1 MKKYYRKYLIL
12 AIMGSIIIG
21 VAFYLLLNN
30 YLDRKEIIVAS
41 RDINIGEK
49 ISEDDLYFKEY
60 YKNSLPENYLVS
72 KEDVIGNIINI
83 ERKKDDYIS
92 KDMFDKDVQISIFDN
107 LLPGDVMIA
116 VNIQYLEPI
125 LKELKKGDFIS
136 IVSTVEDKGL
146 ISSKYFEP
154 LNINSAKYNSAK
166 YLNQDNY
173 YKDGDEI
180 SDINK
185 YFSTGSDYIDN
196 NTFDL
201 SENVILI
208 NGQIVVRNLEIIC
221 IEENVE
227 NNNKNILLNSSNNT
241 TVVYLKCSIKE
252 APIVARLTKDDNY
265 KIIVEDI

>member
-49 ISEDDLYFKEY
+49 IGEDDLYFKEY
-60 YKNSLPENYLVS
+60 YKNSLPENYLAS

-92 KDMFDKDVQISIFDN
+92 KDMFDKDIQISIFDN
-107 LLPGDVMIA
+107 LLPGDVMIT

-125 LKELKKGDFIS
+125 LKELKKGNYIS
-136 IVSTVEDKGL
+136 IVSTVEDKDL
-146 ISSKYFEP
+146 ISSKYFES
-154 LNINSAKYNSAK
+154 LNINSAK

-185 YFSTGSDYIDN
+185 YFSTGTDYIDN

-201 SENVILI
+201 SENIILI
-208 NGQIVVRNLEIIC
+208 NGQIVVRNLEIIY

-227 NNNKNILLNSSNNT
+227 NNNKNILLSSSNNT

-252 APIVARLTKDDNY
+252 APIVARLTKDGNY

>member
-49 ISEDDLYFKEY
+49 IGEDDLYFKEY

-92 KDMFDKDVQISIFDN
+92 KDMFDKDIQISIFDN

-125 LKELKKGDFIS
+125 LKELKEGNFIS
-136 IVSTVEDKGL
+136 IVSTVEDKDL

-154 LNINSAKYNSAK
+154 LNINSAKY
-166 YLNQDNY
+166 LNQDSY
-173 YKDGDEI
+173 YKDGNEI

-185 YFSTGSDYIDN
+185 CFSTGTDYIDN

-201 SENVILI
+201 SENIILI

-227 NNNKNILLNSSNNT
+227 NNNKNILLSSSNNT

-252 APIVARLTKDDNY
+252 APIVARLTKESNY

>member
-49 ISEDDLYFKEY
+49 IGEDDLYFKEY

-72 KEDVIGNIINI
+72 KEDAIGNIINI

-92 KDMFDKDVQISIFDN
+92 KDMFDKDIQISIFDN

-125 LKELKKGDFIS
+125 LRVK
-136 IVSTVEDKGL
+136 
-146 ISSKYFEP
+146 
-154 LNINSAKYNSAK
+154 
-166 YLNQDNY
+166 
-173 YKDGDEI
+173 
-180 SDINK
+180 
-185 YFSTGSDYIDN
+185 
-196 NTFDL
+196 
-201 SENVILI
+201 
-208 NGQIVVRNLEIIC
+208 R
-221 IEENVE
+221 
-227 NNNKNILLNSSNNT
+227 
-241 TVVYLKCSIKE
+241 
-252 APIVARLTKDDNY
+252 R
-265 KIIVEDI
+265 

>member
-1 MKKYYRKYLIL
+1 MIL

-92 KDMFDKDVQISIFDN
+92 KDMFDKDIQISIFDN

-125 LKELKKGDFIS
+125 LKELKEGDFIS

-146 ISSKYFEP
+146 ISSKYFES
-154 LNINSAKYNSAK
+154 LNINSAK

-221 IEENVE
+221 IEENIE

>member
-49 ISEDDLYFKEY
+49 IGEDDLYFKEY

-72 KEDVIGNIINI
+72 KEDAIGNIINI

-92 KDMFDKDVQISIFDN
+92 KDMFDKDIQISIFDN

-125 LKELKKGDFIS
+125 LKELKEGDFIS
-136 IVSTVEDKGL
+136 IVSTVEDKDL

-154 LNINSAKYNSAK
+154 LNINSAK

>member
-1 MKKYYRKYLIL
+1 MIL

-60 YKNSLPENYLVS
+60 YKNSLPENYLAN
-72 KEDVIGNIINI
+72 KEDVVGNIINI

-92 KDMFDKDVQISIFDN
+92 KDMFGKDIQISIFDN

-125 LKELKKGDFIS
+125 LKELKEGDFIS

-146 ISSKYFEP
+146 ISSKYFES
-154 LNINSAKYNSAK
+154 LNINSAK